1 MMLGGIE
8 TRFPHSRSDWFA
20 AFFDFGA
27 IAPTWREMTSDRF
40 KTSVGGGLRW
50 LLSGQIP
57 LRLDLAYP
65 LPDLFQRANPPR
77 TPQHILYIV
86 SAVGELT

>member
-1 MMLGGIE
+1 
-8 TRFPHSRSDWFA
+8 
-20 AFFDFGA
+20 
-27 IAPTWREMTSDRF
+27 MTSDRF

-65 LPDLFQRANPPR
+65 LNPTYFSEQTLR
-77 TPQHILYIV
+77 VHLNIFYTL
-86 SAVGELT
+86 